1 MNVARRTDGLNAD
14 AVVSSLEI
22 AAAHG
27 GDLMPRVY
35 AALFARAPH
44 LRALFSRDTDGAIKG
59 EMLMTVIEAILDFVG
74 DRRYA
79 HHLVEAEATN
89 HEGYDVPRDLF
100 ASFFRIVAEVVRDVC
115 GAEWNA
121 TMDAAWRETLTQ
133 LDVYVARGTL
143 DHDRAA
149 AAR

>member
-1 MNVARRTDGLNAD
+1 MDAEARAD
-14 AVVSSLEI
+14 TVRAAAIVSSLEI

-27 GDLMPRVY
+27 GDLTPRVY

-59 EMLMTVIEAILDFVG
+59 EMLMKVIEAILDFVG

-100 ASFFRIVAEVVRDVC
+100 ASFFRILADVVRDVC

-121 TMDAAWRETLTQ
+121 TMDAAWRETLAQ

-143 DHDRAA
+143 DHVRAT